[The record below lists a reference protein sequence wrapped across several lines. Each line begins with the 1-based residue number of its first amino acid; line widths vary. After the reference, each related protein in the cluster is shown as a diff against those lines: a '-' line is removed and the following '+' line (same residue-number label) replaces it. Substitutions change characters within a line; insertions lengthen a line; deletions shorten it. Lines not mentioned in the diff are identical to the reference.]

1 MNTNAASPS
10 DTEGSVFTGAR
21 PCQGR
26 GRGFESLRPLQDLA
40 DLTTVGAR
48 SRGNTWGNSSYCKCP
63 FGRWSRALLTSRT
76 INRSTYFATDLRSA
90 GHKRAVPIHHRPR
103 VGESVR
109 FLRSDSNSPSRGS
122 NPPAPARQCGALI
135 HLVTILSPPK
145 RFSQKRNPFY
155 KP

>member
-1 MNTNAASPS
+1 MRQGVEA
-10 DTEGSVFTGAR
+10 GAR

-40 DLTTVGAR
+40 DFTTVGTW
-48 SRGNTWGNSSYCKCP
+48 SRGNAWGNSSYCKCP

-109 FLRSDSNSPSRGS
+109 FLRSDSNRTENAVHRHGRKQLPSEVLSGFGFS
-122 NPPAPARQCGALI
+122 ITCTS
-135 HLVTILSPPK
+135 LVFMICSSVK
-145 RFSQKRNPFY
+145 
-155 KP
+155 

>member
-1 MNTNAASPS
+1 MSAEYP
-10 DTEGSVFTGAR
+10 G
-21 PCQGR
+21 
-26 GRGFESLRPLQDLA
+26 PLFIDRSYPMRQAPAPRQA
-40 DLTTVGAR
+40 DFTTVGTG
-48 SRGNTWGNSSYCKCP
+48 SRGNAWGNSSYCKCP

-109 FLRSDSNSPSRGS
+109 FLRSDSNSPARGS

-135 HLVTILSPPK
+135 FQPRNCTKPRQWPTFCKLRIGLQAPNLATSRPK
-145 RFSQKRNPFY
+145 
-155 KP
+155 